1 MTFDRTR
8 QKTKAGKTK
17 AAAALLAVAAF
28 VSSCAGQTGLLDS
41 EAGESAVIGT
51 LSGPA
56 SGAGGA
62 PAAGAPFPGP
72 VPGSL
77 AGGLVESYL
86 DAQAEQLGAIPGAEI
101 GRRDDSVLVSLQSS
115 LLFESGEPTLLA
127 EAYDRIRSL
136 GRTLNNYPKSRVIIR
151 AHTDSTGDDR
161 FNQTLSSER
170 ADTVRKFLVTEGVA
184 QDRITAIGFGEQMPM
199 ATNNTAEG
207 RQQNRRVEIEIR
219 PDEEIM
225 SGR

>member
-62 PAAGAPFPGP
+62 LAAGAPFPRP
-72 VPGSL
+72 L

-225 SGR
+225 SAR